1 MNAQILN
8 GTAIAAQIRQEL
20 ARETAALAAAGT
32 IPRLAVVLAGNN
44 PASAVYVRSKIKA
57 CEEVGMASE
66 LHTPAEDVSTEALLE
81 LVQDLNRRPE
91 VDGILVQL
99 PLPRQAATRRVLDA
113 VDPAKDVDGL
123 HPVNLGKLISG
134 NHRLAP
140 CTPLG
145 IIQILKRGGIEIAGK
160 EAVVVG
166 RSDLVGKPL
175 GLLLLHEHATV
186 TICHSRTRQLEA
198 VCQRADILVAAI
210 GQAAVIGERHIKPG
224 AVVIDVGTNR
234 LTSAAEVEKYFPGDA
249 QRLEQLEKR
258 GATPIGDVD
267 PWAVRER
274 ASAFTPVPGGVGPL
288 TVTML
293 LANTLTAARL
303 RRGDGMTE

>member
-1 MNAQILN
+1 MSAQILN
-8 GTAIAAQIRQEL
+8 GTAIAALIRQEI
-20 ARETAALAAAGT
+20 AKETAALAAAGS
-32 IPRLAVVLAGNN
+32 IPRLAVVLAGHN

-66 LHTPAEDVSTEALLE
+66 LHTPAENVSTEALLE
-81 LVQDLNRRPE
+81 LITDLNRRPE

-99 PLPRQAATRRVLDA
+99 PLPKQAATRRVLDA

-134 NHRLAP
+134 SHCLAP

-145 IIQILKRGGIEIAGK
+145 IIQILKRSGIEIAGQ

-175 GLLLLHEHATV
+175 ALLLLHQHATV
-186 TICHSRTRQLEA
+186 TICHSRTRELEA
-198 VCQRADILVAAI
+198 VCRRADILVAAI
-210 GQAAVIGERHIKPG
+210 GQAAMFGEGHLKPG

-249 QRLEQLEKR
+249 QRLEQLRKR
-258 GATPIGDVD
+258 GSTPIGDVD
-267 PWAVRER
+267 PRAARER
-274 ASAFTPVPGGVGPL
+274 AGAFTPVPGGVGPL

-303 RRGDGMTE
+303 RRGVC